1 MNTRDMIADFQ
12 RAFQRP
18 ISDTLVKSPSVSDR
32 LLLGS
37 ILLEEVI
44 ETITLG
50 LGLTINSGNGI
61 AADKGG
67 SLLSVGHREGDFYD
81 PIETADGL
89 GDINVVIHFNAHWL
103 GMNLDRITQ
112 EINDSNMSKLA
123 EDGTPIINGVT
134 PGYRGGIDWK
144 ATLAAQSGKQSSHDP
159 DFENEEGFRAD
170 LPIGK
175 ILKGPNF
182 RQPDIAAVIG
192 LCPNVGCPL
201 EGKPHR
207 HGDSME
213 ASMTRSGPAAA
224 MVAHVDSSIVSDGA
238 ALDHCSEHP
247 DQTTAN
253 CEGGFGLAGGGYGA
267 YSICGKCGGIFGK
280 TDDGDDFG

>member
-1 MNTRDMIADFQ
+1 MNTRDMIGEFQ
-12 RAFQRP
+12 RAFGRP
-18 ISDTLVKSPSVSDR
+18 IHDTMQKNPSVSDR

-44 ETITLG
+44 ETITKG
-50 LGLTINSGNGI
+50 LGLVINTDNGI
-61 AADKGG
+61 AADAHG
-67 SLLSVGHREGDFYD
+67 SLLSLGHRESDRYD

-123 EDGTPIINGVT
+123 ADGTPIINGVT
-134 PGYRGGIDWK
+134 PGYRDK
-144 ATLAAQSGKQSSHDP
+144 ACLA
-159 DFENEEGFRAD
+159 ENNIGEGWADDEEGFRSD

-182 RQPDIAAVIG
+182 RKPDIAAVIG
-192 LCPNVGCPL
+192 LCDRKSCPL

-207 HGDSME
+207 HADSME
-213 ASMTRSGPAAA
+213 ASMSSGNSMTRAAP
-224 MVAHVDSSIVSDGA
+224 MVAHVDSSTVSDSA

-253 CEGGFGLAGGGYGA
+253 CEGGYGLAGGGVGA

>member
-1 MNTRDMIADFQ
+1 MNTRDMIAEFQ

-18 ISDTLVKSPSVSDR
+18 INDVLVKNPSVSDR
-32 LLLGS
+32 LLLAS
-37 ILLEEVI
+37 ILYEEVV
-44 ETITLG
+44 ETITQG
-50 LGLTINSGNGI
+50 LGIDIIDKDSGAVVAGYCPV
-61 AADKGG
+61 DKVFFNHHE
-67 SLLSVGHREGDFYD
+67 LYHNEGRFYD

-134 PGYRGGIDWK
+134 PGFSYN
-144 ATLAAQSGKQSSHDP
+144 
-159 DFENEEGFRAD
+159 ENAEEGEEGFRAD

-192 LCPNVGCPL
+192 ICPNVGCPL

-207 HGDSME
+207 HSESME
-213 ASMTRSGPAAA
+213 ASMTRPGPT
-224 MVAHVDSSIVSDGA
+224 DG
-238 ALDHCSEHP
+238 
-247 DQTTAN
+247 
-253 CEGGFGLAGGGYGA
+253 
-267 YSICGKCGGIFGK
+267 
-280 TDDGDDFG
+280 